1 MKTKTHLKSTLFLA
15 LILGLLTFSAC
26 QPDEPEVNPFE
37 NFELIS
43 ETQRGDLTLG
53 VYSEKALFAGYNTI
67 YFEVTKGE
75 TFLENA
81 NLNFTPIMD
90 MGAMKHSCPVVQPI
104 LNPDGIFEAKVLFQ
118 MPSMEGTWVLN
129 LDINDA
135 ESNTSESF
143 IVPISVIQPELSRVI
158 VTSSDLDNTRL
169 IIGYVEPK
177 TPSVGAND
185 FTIAIYTMENMMSFV
200 PINNLT
206 VEIEPEMPS
215 MGHGSSGNI
224 NPVFTKNG
232 MYEGTVSFNMTG
244 DWRIHLTL
252 NQDNELV
259 KDGIYFDLFFQ

>member
-90 MGAMKHSCPVVQPI
+90 MGAMKHSCPFEQPV
-104 LNPDGIFEAKVLFQ
+104 LNTNGVYEAKVLFQ
-118 MPSMEGTWVLN
+118 MPSMEGTWTLN
-129 LDINDA
+129 LDVNDA
-135 ESNTSESF
+135 ETNISESF
-143 IVPISVIQPELSRVI
+143 EIPVSVIQPEFSRVI
-158 VTSSDLDNTRL
+158 VTSSVIDQKRL
-169 IIGYVEPK
+169 IIGYVEPNA
-177 TPSVGAND
+177 PIVGANS
-185 FTIAIYTMENMMSFV
+185 FKIAIYTMENMMSFV
-200 PINNLT
+200 PVNYLA

-215 MGHGSSGNI
+215 MGHGSNGNI
-224 NPVFTKNG
+224 NPVFTNNG

-244 DWRIHLTL
+244 DWRIHLAL